1 MSRSPQNGGF
11 HSCTGGS
18 PFPPGVVFTACFSA
32 SIAAAVSPSRLL
44 LLVRPCFAMF
54 VLTLKRDWH
63 DWCKSSLRVLE
74 RVPAGGSHSSGRHI
88 VMPLIPRNAANVGNV

>member
-11 HSCTGGS
+11 HRCTGGS
-18 PFPPGVVFTACFSA
+18 PFPAGVVFTAVFAA
-32 SIAAAVSPSRLL
+32 SMTAAVNPSRLW

-63 DWCKSSLRVLE
+63 DLCKSSLCVPK
-74 RVPAGGSHSSGRHI
+74 RVPTGGCHSSDRHI